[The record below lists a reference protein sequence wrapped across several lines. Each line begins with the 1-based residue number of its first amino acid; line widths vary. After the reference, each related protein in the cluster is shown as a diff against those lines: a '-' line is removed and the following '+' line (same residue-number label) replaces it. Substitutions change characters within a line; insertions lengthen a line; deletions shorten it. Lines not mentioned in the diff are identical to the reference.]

1 MNSGIVF
8 FKEGLTKKQQLFPR
22 HTLFWRIAL
31 AAVDTLVYLYPDKE
45 KILHFLNVARS
56 TNYILNDELEII
68 KTQLRITLANR
79 PEELAGILMILE
91 KANEKLKTYVN
102 TIKITKMQFKS
113 SKDELQWLRKDHARL
128 QKIVNDAR
136 TLLT

>member
-1 MNSGIVF
+1 M
-8 FKEGLTKKQQLFPR
+8 
-22 HTLFWRIAL
+22 
-31 AAVDTLVYLYPDKE
+31 
-45 KILHFLNVARS
+45 
-56 TNYILNDELEII
+56 
-68 KTQLRITLANR
+68 ANR
-79 PEELAGILMILE
+79 PEELAGILTILE

-102 TIKITKMQFKS
+102 AIKTPKMKFKS